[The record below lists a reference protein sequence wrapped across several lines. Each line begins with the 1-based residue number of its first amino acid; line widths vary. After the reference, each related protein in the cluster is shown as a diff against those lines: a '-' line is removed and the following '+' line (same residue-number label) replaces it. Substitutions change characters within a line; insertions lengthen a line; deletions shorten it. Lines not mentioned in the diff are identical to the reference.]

1 MLHAIFRAKRVHRA
15 TLTAAIHAG
24 RMITVP
30 LMIHFVP
37 VETGILKMG
46 YKLVLDAI
54 TIVKIAKVQKLIIA

>member
-1 MLHAIFRAKRVHRA
+1 
-15 TLTAAIHAG
+15 
-24 RMITVP
+24 MITVP